1 MAELRIIPQGTE
13 QKCFVEIKDVAMDD
27 IDFTLELIYG
37 MRRKVMTIEKSQ
49 MKQDTQG
56 KWFFIFETDK
66 MIGLLKARL
75 TWILNDT
82 DCPDGERTK
91 VNEQPLCFVTVTAC
105 TKLFSCPCQAE
116 NQPVTYT
123 FTDESDIANE
133 YVRLCDCDGH
143 PLATS
148 DDLYLYART
157 DVAQQIQDILNE
169 NDNNDNENE

>member
-13 QKCFVEIKDVAMDD
+13 QKCFVDIKDVAMED

-37 MRRKVMTIEKSQ
+37 MRRTVMTIEKSQ

-56 KWFFIFETDK
+56 NWFFIFETDD
-66 MIGLLKARL
+66 MVGLLKARL

-91 VNEQPLCFVTVTAC
+91 VNEQPLCFVTATAC

-116 NQPVTYT
+116 DQPVTYT
-123 FTDESDIANE
+123 FTDESDIASD
-133 YVRLCDCDGH
+133 YVRLCDCYGH
-143 PLATS
+143 PIATS

-157 DVAQQIQDILNE
+157 DVAQQIQEILDENE
-169 NDNNDNENE
+169 NQNDNND

>member
-1 MAELRIIPQGTE
+1 MAELRIVPQGAE

-37 MRRKVMTIEKSQ
+37 MRRRVMTIEKSQ
-49 MKQDTQG
+49 MKQDTTG
-56 KWFFIFETDK
+56 KWFFIFKTDA
-66 MIGLLKARL
+66 MIGLVTARL

-105 TKLFSCPCQAE
+105 TKLFACPCAKSDSV
-116 NQPVTYT
+116 VTYT
-123 FTDESDIANE
+123 FTDDSDIASE

-148 DDLYLYART
+148 DDLYLYARY
-157 DVAQQIQDILNE
+157 DVAQQIQDILDE

>member
-1 MAELRIIPQGTE
+1 MAELRIVPQGAE
-13 QKCFVEIKDVAMDD
+13 QKCYIEIKDVAMDD

-37 MRRKVMTIEKSQ
+37 MRRTVMIIEKSQ

-56 KWFFIFETDK
+56 KWFFIFETDN
-66 MIGLLKARL
+66 MVGLLKARL

-82 DCPDGERTK
+82 DCPDGERNK

-105 TKLFSCPCQAE
+105 MKLFSCPCQAE

-123 FTDESDIANE
+123 FTDDSDIASE
-133 YVRLCDCDGH
+133 YVRLCDCYGH

-148 DDLYLYART
+148 DDLYLYARA
-157 DVAQQIQDILNE
+157 DVAQQIQEILDANE
-169 NDNNDNENE
+169 NQNDSND

>member
-56 KWFFIFETDK
+56 NWFFIFETHN
-66 MIGLLKARL
+66 MVGLLKARL

-82 DCPDGERTK
+82 DCTDGERTK

-105 TKLFSCPCQAE
+105 TKLFACPCQAE
-116 NQPVTYT
+116 DQPVTYT
-123 FTDESDIANE
+123 FTDESDIASD
-133 YVRLCDCDGH
+133 YVRLCDCYGH
-143 PLATS
+143 PIATS
-148 DDLYLYART
+148 DDLYLYARS
-157 DVAQQIQDILNE
+157 DVAQKIQEILDANE
-169 NDNNDNENE
+169 NQNDNND